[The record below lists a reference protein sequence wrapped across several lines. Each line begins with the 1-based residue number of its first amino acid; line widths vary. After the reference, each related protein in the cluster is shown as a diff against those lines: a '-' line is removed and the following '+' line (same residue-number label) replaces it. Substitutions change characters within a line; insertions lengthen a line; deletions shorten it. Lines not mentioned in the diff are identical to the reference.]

1 MSLNG
6 FSLTLESKIRLMTT
20 TKNQFKRL
28 EILDELFNR
37 KKCTQ
42 EELLSYINEK
52 LADDDKAIDKRT
64 LFRDI
69 KHLIEEKNAPVHRP
83 EKGDEFYYYTSKFS
97 IKNVPL
103 DEDDVSSLRKAIVV
117 LKQVQ
122 DFQMMDEVEG
132 VIRKLENKIHTQT
145 DHQPTIVQ
153 FEKHTSSSGSEFF
166 DNLMDAIESKISIR
180 LFYQP
185 FGVAEPAEKIV
196 HPYLLKEFR
205 NRWFLIGREGEAD
218 YINNYALDRISKIKN
233 SETPFVENNLFDP
246 DHYFDSLI
254 GVSVPRGAKPETIE
268 LKVYKPSVPY
278 VITKPI
284 HHDSQKTIKENKDGS
299 LVIQLTLIINFELKS
314 ILLSYG
320 SGVEVRKPKAL
331 RDDFKKLLKEST
343 ARYK

>member
-1 MSLNG
+1 
-6 FSLTLESKIRLMTT
+6 MTT

-42 EELLSYINEK
+42 EELLSYINDK
-52 LADDDKAIDKRT
+52 LADDGKGIDKRT

-103 DEDDVSSLRKAIVV
+103 DEDDVAVLKKAIMV

-122 DFQMMDEVEG
+122 DFQMTDEVEG
-132 VIRKLENKIHTQT
+132 IIRKLENKIHTQT

-153 FEKHTSSSGSEFF
+153 FEKHTTASGKEYF
-166 DNLMDAIESKISIR
+166 DNLMDAVESKIAVK

-185 FGVAEPAEKIV
+185 FGFKEATEKTV

-205 NRWFLIGREGEAD
+205 NRWFLIGREEGSD
-218 YINNYALDRISKIKN
+218 FIHNYALDRIKKIKN
-233 SETPFVENNLFDP
+233 SDSAFVENTLFDP
-246 DHYFDSLI
+246 EHYFDSLI
-254 GVSVPRGAKPETIE
+254 GVSVPRGAVPENIE
-268 LKVYKPSVPY
+268 IKVYKASVHY
-278 VITKPI
+278 VLTKPI
-284 HHDSQKTIKENKDGS
+284 HHSQSIVKENKDGS
-299 LVIQLTLIINFELKS
+299 MVIRLHVIINYELTS

-320 SGVEVRKPKAL
+320 AGVEIRKPQTLRKEVALLIKAMHSL
-331 RDDFKKLLKEST
+331 
-343 ARYK
+343 YK